1 MFQYVLTPVRLVA
14 KEVMSLCDAD
24 LHQKNDADVE
34 TLKKEM
40 GKFYSGHADLKE
52 LLGIISKICRMSGRS
67 QGEGSHQGALRGTA
81 PVQAQDEQTSL

>member
-1 MFQYVLTPVRLVA
+1 
-14 KEVMSLCDAD
+14 MSLCDAD
-24 LHQKNDADVE
+24 PQKKDADVE

-52 LLGIISKICRMSGRS
+52 LFGIISKIRGLSGPG